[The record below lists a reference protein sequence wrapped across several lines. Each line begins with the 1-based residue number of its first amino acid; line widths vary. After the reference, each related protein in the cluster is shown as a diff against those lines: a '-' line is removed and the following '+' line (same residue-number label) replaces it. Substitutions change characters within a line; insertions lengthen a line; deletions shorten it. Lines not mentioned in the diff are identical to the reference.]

1 MNKPTVFEP
10 ITSSELTQ
18 ERKKLKISMAS
29 ACRICR
35 IPYRTWQNWENGSR
49 PTPTFAM
56 TLIEFLQYKVSAV
69 KKSDKKEN
77 YA

>member
-29 ACRICR
+29 ASRICR